1 LNLNINDFHF
11 PNIEIPVT
19 LNVDGMPCGGTQ
31 LGDLNSDELWN
42 ILDIIIIINII
53 LYDTEDECEF
63 YVANMNSDESID
75 VIDIVWVI
83 NLILDE

>member
-1 LNLNINDFHF
+1 
-11 PNIEIPVT
+11 
-19 LNVDGMPCGGTQ
+19 MPCGGAP

-42 ILDIIIIINII
+42 ILDIILIVNII

-63 YVANMNSDESID
+63 YVADMNSDENVN
-75 VIDIVWVI
+75 VIDIVLVI